1 MTTVTAIPSGT
12 QGFLAAVAESLGHTF
27 IKMTLGKPD
36 AASEIK
42 KIVIKPVSLR
52 DKPALSFVYSYATKD
67 ITKNFSHAGGLAE
80 VSTLLSHAFK
90 SATLFTSLRD
100 LTIAYAKDGV
110 PRVTKNKASLK
121 APASLPHDR
130 AKAYAVDPARPY
142 LHDLGLT
149 LGDGR
154 VKPSMYAKFKQI
166 CHFIDIAGD
175 LIRASHLADK
185 PDLSVI
191 DIGAGKG
198 YLTFALY
205 DHLTARLGKS
215 VAMTGIEERGDLV
228 TAGTEIAR
236 RAAFSGL
243 TFEAARAADMP
254 LAAIDLLIAL
264 HACDTATDDA
274 IANGIAAQASIII
287 VAPCCQHEI
296 APQLSHAAEAL
307 RGLTK
312 FGLFKQRQ
320 ADLVTDAARC
330 LLFEAHGY
338 KVKVIE
344 FVSTEHT
351 AKNLLLAAV
360 RSADV
365 DRDAARRQYEVLKAH
380 FRFESHHLELRLA
393 ALARAG
399 TRHELY

>member
-1 MTTVTAIPSGT
+1 MAPVTAMPSDT
-12 QGFLAAVAESLGHTF
+12 QGFVSAFAKSLEGTF
-27 IKMTLGKPD
+27 IRLTLGKPD

-42 KIVIKPVSLR
+42 KIVITPVTLR
-52 DKPALSFVYSYATKD
+52 EKPALSFVYSYATKD
-67 ITKNFSHAGGLAE
+67 ITKNFSSPEALSE
-80 VSTLLSHAFK
+80 VQTHLGHGFK

-100 LTIAYAKDGV
+100 LTIAFVNDGA

-142 LHDLGLT
+142 LHDLGVT

-166 CHFIDIAGD
+166 CHFIDIADD
-175 LIRASHLADK
+175 LIRASPLAEK
-185 PDLSVI
+185 PDLKVV

-205 DHLTARLGKS
+205 DHLTARLNKS
-215 VAMTGIEERGDLV
+215 VAMTGIDVRHDLV
-228 TAGTEIAR
+228 TAAVAIAQ
-236 RAAFSGL
+236 RAGFSGL
-243 TFEAARAADMP
+243 SFEAARAGDRERSP
-254 LAAIDLLIAL
+254 IDLLIAL
-264 HACDTATDDA
+264 HACNTATDDA
-274 IANGIAAQASIII
+274 IANGIAAEASIII

-296 APQLSHAAEAL
+296 APQLSHPAEAL

-330 LLFEAHGY
+330 LLLEAHGY

-360 RSADV
+360 RSVDV
-365 DRDAARRQYEVLKAH
+365 DRAAARRQYEALKAH
-380 FRFESHHLELRLA
+380 FRFESHHLETKLDRRSRA
-393 ALARAG
+393 ADA
-399 TRHELY
+399 